1 MRCRQ
6 CVTIEWTHTIF
17 RAFHSA
23 PLRLVF
29 NELTD
34 FRINARNV

>member
-1 MRCRQ
+1 MRYRQ
-6 CVTIEWTHTIF
+6 CATIEWTHTLF

-29 NELTD
+29 DQLTD
-34 FRINARNV
+34 FRINARNM

>member
-1 MRCRQ
+1 MRYRQ
-6 CVTIEWTHTIF
+6 CVTLEWTRAFF

-29 NELTD
+29 DQLTD
-34 FRINARNV
+34 FRINALNV

>member
-1 MRCRQ
+1 MHYRQ
-6 CVTIEWTHTIF
+6 CVTIEWTLTFF

-23 PLRLVF
+23 ALRLVF
-29 NELTD
+29 DQLTD